1 MADSIKLDEAR
12 GVYRK
17 YHDNG
22 DGSVSEF
29 VHVDDIISV
38 GDITIG
44 TAVEI
49 NNDSGNPVPITG
61 AKTPNSAIPGAN
73 NVGSLPGVA
82 NAVAPTYTETYQV
95 AESMDLSGN
104 LRVTEG
110 TLLFGEDATNNIMAT
125 GNKPVASGSYSG
137 TAFTAQ
143 LNDVDI
149 TVKATPGNLLA
160 ITVSSTNAGAR
171 YLQLHNKASAPAAG
185 ETAIMSF
192 SIPAGTVAQ
201 PSRVGIGCDMFGC
214 GGLYFSTGI
223 AVGISTVAATFTA
236 ATTTDHII
244 NGIYV

>member
-1 MADSIKLDEAR
+1 MTVIPQNKNPIQVIQVDS
-12 GVYRK
+12 
-17 YHDNG
+17 NG
-22 DGSVSEF
+22 NL
-29 VHVDDIISV
+29 VDISTTNNSV
-38 GDITIG
+38 G
-44 TAVEI
+44 I
-49 NNDSGNPVPITG
+49 NNTASNPVPIVG
-61 AKTPNSAIPGAN
+61 SKTTNSAIPGATN
-73 NVGSLPGVA
+73 AGVLPGVA

-110 TLLFGEDATNNIMAT
+110 TLLFGEDATNNMMAT
-125 GNKPVASGSYSG
+125 GNKPVASGTYSG

-149 TVKATPGNLLA
+149 AVKATPGNLLA
-160 ITVSSTNAGAR
+160 ISASSINAGVR
-171 YLQLHNKASAPAAG
+171 YLQLHNKASAPTSG

-201 PSRVGIGCDMFGC
+201 PSRMEIGCDMLGC

-223 AVGISTVAATFTA
+223 AIGISTVAATFTA
-236 ATTTDHII
+236 ATTTDHTI